1 MLLAIDI
8 QSVQRFI
15 LFSDIAQK
23 YNNWVRDGFSCQKVK
38 DSDGA
43 CRDHLVIR
51 LPTEDVSLPA
61 RQPSLVAGCGARSH
75 PAEAR
80 HRRQPP
86 HPATRGS
93 PAARALPWTA
103 PQWGPSLF
111 PHTPTREGL
120 RRPGLLGSEPL
131 TLFSNGWQPGR
142 AGAGS
147 PASCLGVSAGRAETK
162 AIAALT
168 ANTAPSVRAQAMSR
182 SPGRREK
189 CFQLAIRP
197 AGRGHR
203 HRCSGPSGP
212 SQHLHPGWHSCQ
224 PAGTLLS
231 AATKHLNSPK
241 QTDQQELSP
250 CGPTSLA
257 VG

>member
-15 LFSDIAQK
+15 LFSDLAQK

-61 RQPSLVAGCGARSH
+61 RQPSRVAGCDARSH

-120 RRPGLLGSEPL
+120 RRPGVVRGRAPHSLQQWLATRQSR
-131 TLFSNGWQPGR
+131 SWQPGQLPWPFR
-142 AGAGS
+142 WPRCHAGDS
-147 PASCLGVSAGRAETK
+147 RVDCLVGRAS
-162 AIAALT
+162 L
-168 ANTAPSVRAQAMSR
+168 RA
-182 SPGRREK
+182 
-189 CFQLAIRP
+189 RP
-197 AGRGHR
+197 T
-203 HRCSGPSGP
+203 P
-212 SQHLHPGWHSCQ
+212 
-224 PAGTLLS
+224 
-231 AATKHLNSPK
+231 
-241 QTDQQELSP
+241 
-250 CGPTSLA
+250 
-257 VG
+257 

>member
-15 LFSDIAQK
+15 LFSDLAQK

-80 HRRQPP
+80 YRRQPP

-93 PAARALPWTA
+93 PAARLALDRAAVGAFSLPTYADPRGTA
-103 PQWGPSLF
+103 APRGCEGQSPS
-111 PHTPTREGL
+111 
-120 RRPGLLGSEPL
+120 
-131 TLFSNGWQPGR
+131 
-142 AGAGS
+142 
-147 PASCLGVSAGRAETK
+147 
-162 AIAALT
+162 
-168 ANTAPSVRAQAMSR
+168 
-182 SPGRREK
+182 
-189 CFQLAIRP
+189 
-197 AGRGHR
+197 
-203 HRCSGPSGP
+203 
-212 SQHLHPGWHSCQ
+212 
-224 PAGTLLS
+224 LS
-231 AATKHLNSPK
+231 AAMAGNPAEP
-241 QTDQQELSP
+241 ELAARP
-250 CGPTSLA
+250 AALGFPLA
-257 VG
+257 ALIRRP

>member
-1 MLLAIDI
+1 MQHPSYALTITIVSDMLVAIDI

-23 YNNWVRDGFSCQKVK
+23 YHNWVRDGFSCQKVK

-61 RQPSLVAGCGARSH
+61 RQPSLVAGCDARSH

-80 HRRQPP
+80 HRSQPP

-93 PAARALPWTA
+93 PA
-103 PQWGPSLF
+103 
-111 PHTPTREGL
+111 
-120 RRPGLLGSEPL
+120 
-131 TLFSNGWQPGR
+131 
-142 AGAGS
+142 
-147 PASCLGVSAGRAETK
+147 VSAGRADTK

-168 ANTAPSVRAQAMSR
+168 ANTASSVRAQAMSR

-197 AGRGHR
+197 ARRGHR

-212 SQHLHPGWHSCQ
+212 SQHLYPGWHSCQ

>member
-1 MLLAIDI
+1 MVSPVKRSKTVMARAVII
-8 QSVQRFI
+8 WSSGYRQRMSPFPP
-15 LFSDIAQK
+15 
-23 YNNWVRDGFSCQKVK
+23 G
-38 DSDGA
+38 
-43 CRDHLVIR
+43 
-51 LPTEDVSLPA
+51 SLP
-61 RQPSLVAGCGARSH
+61 SWLVVTHDHTRPKRGTAANHLTRRHEAAPPRVPCLGPRRSGGLLSSHIRRPERDCGA
-75 PAEAR
+75 
-80 HRRQPP
+80 
-86 HPATRGS
+86 
-93 PAARALPWTA
+93 
-103 PQWGPSLF
+103 
-111 PHTPTREGL
+111 
-120 RRPGLLGSEPL
+120 PGLLGSEPL

-147 PASCLGVSAGRAETK
+147 PASCLGVSAGRADTK

-212 SQHLHPGWHSCQ
+212 SQHLYPGWHSCQ

-257 VG
+257 IG